1 MPDRRFQ
8 ALTEL
13 VCLLPLIISHM
24 RDKVDHLVEAHF
36 ILYDRLLLFL
46 VGLQINLHFL
56 QDGDWVE
63 PPLKLPDENISGQD
77 SW

>member
-1 MPDRRFQ
+1 MPDGRSQ

-13 VCLLPLIISHM
+13 ARLLQLIVIHM
-24 RDKVDHLVEAHF
+24 RNKADHLVEAHF
-36 ILYDRLLLFL
+36 ILCDGLPLLL

-56 QDGDWVE
+56 QEFDRVE
-63 PPLKLPDENISGQD
+63 PPLKLPDENIPGQD

>member
-8 ALTEL
+8 ALSKL
-13 VCLLPLIISHM
+13 ARLLHLIISHM
-24 RDKVDHLVEAHF
+24 RDKADHLIEAHF
-36 ILYDRLLLFL
+36 ILCDRLLLLL

-56 QDGDWVE
+56 QEGDRVE
-63 PPLKLPDENISGQD
+63 PPFKLPDEDIPRQD